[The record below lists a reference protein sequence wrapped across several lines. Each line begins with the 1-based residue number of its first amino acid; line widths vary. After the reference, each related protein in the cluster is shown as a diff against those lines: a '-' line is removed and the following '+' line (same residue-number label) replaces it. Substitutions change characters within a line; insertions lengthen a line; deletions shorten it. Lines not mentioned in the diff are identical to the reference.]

1 VEAYSITSAP
11 MAKALLDAHTPAVQ
25 VHVTLDK
32 RQRTE
37 TYSSADFL
45 ANPGV
50 PTMIDAGHAIAITSS

>member
-1 VEAYSITSAP
+1 
-11 MAKALLDAHTPAVQ
+11 MAKALLDAHTLAVQ

-32 RQRTE
+32 SQRTE

-50 PTMIDAGHAIAITSS
+50 PTMIDAGHAIAITRS